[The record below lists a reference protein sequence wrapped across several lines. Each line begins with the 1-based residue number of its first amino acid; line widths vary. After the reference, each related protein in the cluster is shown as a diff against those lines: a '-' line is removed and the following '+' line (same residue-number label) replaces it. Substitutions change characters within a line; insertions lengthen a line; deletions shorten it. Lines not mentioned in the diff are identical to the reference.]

1 MLKFI
6 WNSWWRNKERF
17 ILLLVGV
24 LILSTGLS
32 YLIGITQTN
41 NGTVVDEL
49 QKRWE
54 SSYHLVVRPQGSR
67 SVTEDLN
74 LLEPNY
80 LSGMEGGI
88 SLAQYEQIK
97 EIKDIAIAAPIA
109 MMGSIKTD
117 IQLDQVSIQEPGIY
131 RMNILEETN
140 TGASIEKFEG
150 NTYFTVGAWRPDDS
164 GQGYGASPL
173 LSNLSYGS
181 EVMVA
186 GIDPTAESELVG
198 IKEATLSSE
207 NSRFFT
213 NEDVTKEMNE
223 GLGIQIPVIISN
235 KDYVDAK
242 MTYTIERLDFP
253 FKSSEQTK
261 TMEEIKKNGGQEFLE
276 KQKGKPIENYIYTT
290 KDVHKKLIN
299 NILNPNQESSIGLEE
314 STWMAFKPSPID
326 YQPVTSPFGKRWP
339 YSYQV
344 KPYEVPE
351 DSLLAVRS
359 MYRQVNMFGESSQ
372 DWPML
377 NFNYIGVFDPQK
389 LSLSK
394 DPLTELPMETY
405 FPAKAQWVV
414 DAKNQPVNP
423 PTDMK
428 PLNNPYGFLTK
439 PPLILTTI
447 EAAAKVLGKEPIS
460 AIRVNVT
467 GVDSLNEESEAKLQA
482 VAKEIED
489 KTGLI
494 TDVTLGSSPQLAL
507 THLPGLEGGKA
518 LGWVQQPWIK
528 LGSSISIFQES
539 KLGMSGVI
547 ASVILVAIVYV
558 FASNIIMLFARKKEF
573 AVLLSLGWRPSQL
586 SKLLFLESTILGI
599 LVALISWLILG
610 TFLVSGSID
619 TSPPRVFL
627 IGVSGIAIYWSG
639 SLVPIWLI
647 KRIKPYESMRS
658 GEVSHRTNR
667 IVRAESVL
675 GMSMNNLFTQW
686 QRSLLSIIAI
696 AVPTSLFIFFLF
708 VTFRLKGVLYA
719 TWLGEFVALEV
730 GVMHYVAMGVALL
743 IAVLTTT
750 EIMWQNV
757 AERQSHIAVLKATG
771 WQNTGIRLL
780 VLLEGVM
787 SGLLAG
793 ILGLVIALIIIY
805 RMYGELPTG
814 EFVFFFSTILI
825 PIVTGVVGALLPAE
839 KAARILP
846 YQAISGVLQNSKKV
860 ERQYKWTIS
869 AAGVGLIVG
878 ILSLFIYA
886 IPESDSTSTGRV
898 VESATE
904 STEGNLLPV
913 STSKNEV
920 IKEEKDVK
928 ETNNA
933 IEELQENAY
942 RSFVL
947 GDGTDEK
954 EDLKFGALVEPPVD
968 IGPSNEQNQLISIPV
983 TLDYQGTSLEQEGS
997 FTYKPQG
1004 IRLVD
1009 EMGNEYFSVNME
1021 VTEQG
1026 SWEKPF
1032 TFRIPGKTSV
1042 ILTYEVP
1049 KKQDRFALV
1058 AQGEYIAGP
1067 FVVEV
1072 NLKGKRLYNENAI
1085 SVLKADAWRVL
1096 SLGEST
1102 GDGINAPDLTF
1113 GELTNVPPGL
1123 KVASE
1128 ENKLI
1133 SIPVTIK
1140 EEGNG
1145 PPESHTIYKPHGFH
1159 LNDEYGN
1166 EYKVIDMKK
1175 IKVGDWNKQPSI
1187 YKLFLPGEVSVVL
1200 TYEVP
1205 KNHGELVMVVNGS
1218 FTAGPVIVE
1227 VD

>member
-1 MLKFI
+1 MFKFI

-32 YLIGITQTN
+32 YLIGITQAN
-41 NGTVVDEL
+41 NGTIVDEL

-88 SLAQYEQIK
+88 SLSQYEKIK

-117 IQLDQVSIQEPGIY
+117 IQLDKVSIQEPGIY

-150 NTYFTVGAWRPDDS
+150 NTYFTVGTWRPE
-164 GQGYGASPL
+164 GPGYGASPI

-186 GIDPTAESELVG
+186 GIDPTAESELIG
-198 IKEATLSSE
+198 INQAILNSE

-213 NEDVTKEMNE
+213 NEDVAKEMEE

-242 MTYTIERLDFP
+242 MTYTIERLDIP
-253 FKSSEQTK
+253 FKASEQFK

-276 KQKGKPIENYIYTT
+276 KQKGIPIENYIYTT
-290 KDVHKKLIN
+290 EDVHKKLIN
-299 NILNPNQESSIGLEE
+299 NVLNPNQGSIGLEE

-344 KPYEVPE
+344 KPYEVPT

-359 MYRQVNMFGESSQ
+359 MYRPVNMFGETSQ

-389 LSLSK
+389 LKLSK

-414 DAKNQPVNP
+414 NAKNQPVNP

-447 EAAAKVLGKEPIS
+447 EAAAKVLGDKPIS

-467 GVDSLNEESEAKLQA
+467 GVNSLNEESEAKLQA

-507 THLPGLEGGKA
+507 THLPGLEGEKA

-539 KLGMSGVI
+539 KMGMSGVI

-558 FASNIIMLFARKKEF
+558 FSSNIIMLFARKKEF

-586 SKLLFLESTILGI
+586 SKLLFLESTILGV
-599 LVALISWLILG
+599 LVAFISWFILG
-610 TFLVSGSID
+610 AFLVSGSID
-619 TSPPRVFL
+619 TSLVRVFM
-627 IGVSGIAIYWSG
+627 IGICGLTIYWSG
-639 SLVPIWLI
+639 SLIPIWLI
-647 KRIKPYESMRS
+647 KRIKPYESMKS
-658 GEVSHRTNR
+658 GEVSHKTNR

-675 GMSMNNLFTQW
+675 GMSLNYLFTQW
-686 QRSLLSIIAI
+686 QRNMLTIIAI

-730 GVMHYVAMGVALL
+730 GMMHYVAMGVALL
-743 IAVLTTT
+743 IAILTTT

-757 AERQSHIAVLKATG
+757 SERQSQIAVLKAMG
-771 WQNTGIRLL
+771 WQNIGVRKLVIMEGII
-780 VLLEGVM
+780 
-787 SGLLAG
+787 SGILAG
-793 ILGLVIALIIIY
+793 IIGLGIALIIIY
-805 RMYGELPTG
+805 RMYGEVPVE
-814 EFVFFFSTILI
+814 EFIFLIATLLI
-825 PIVTGVVGALLPAE
+825 PIITGVFGAILPAN

-846 YQAISGVLQNSKKV
+846 YQAISGALQNSKKV
-860 ERQYKWTIS
+860 EKQFKWAIGL
-869 AAGVGLIVG
+869 AGAGLIVG

-886 IPESDSTSTGRV
+886 VPESNNSSTGKV
-898 VESATE
+898 MESL
-904 STEGNLLPV
+904 SEGTTGKLLP
-913 STSKNEV
+913 TSS
-920 IKEEKDVK
+920 EKTENKQNDVK
-928 ETNNA
+928 QEVVDSQS
-933 IEELQENAY
+933 EVEDFSKLKENAW
-942 RSFVL
+942 
-947 GDGTDEK
+947 K
-954 EDLKFGALVEPPVD
+954 
-968 IGPSNEQNQLISIPV
+968 
-983 TLDYQGTSLEQEGS
+983 
-997 FTYKPQG
+997 
-1004 IRLVD
+1004 
-1009 EMGNEYFSVNME
+1009 
-1021 VTEQG
+1021 
-1026 SWEKPF
+1026 
-1032 TFRIPGKTSV
+1032 
-1042 ILTYEVP
+1042 
-1049 KKQDRFALV
+1049 
-1058 AQGEYIAGP
+1058 
-1067 FVVEV
+1067 
-1072 NLKGKRLYNENAI
+1072 
-1085 SVLKADAWRVL
+1085 VL

-1102 GDGINAPDLTF
+1102 GDGKNGPDLTF
-1113 GELTNVPPGL
+1113 GKLTEVPTNL
-1123 KVASE
+1123 KVTSE

-1140 EEGNG
+1140 QEGNG
-1145 PPESHTIYKPHGFH
+1145 PPQYHIIYKPHGYY

-1175 IKVGDWNKQPSI
+1175 INVGDWNKKPNI
-1187 YKLFLPGEVSVVL
+1187 YKLFLPGEVSVIL

-1205 KNHGELVMVVNGS
+1205 KNHGELVMIVNGS
-1218 FTAGPVIVE
+1218 YTAGTVIVE
-1227 VD
+1227 IE